1 LPEFFVTFVAI
12 VGLEGDG
19 FTMEP
24 KAQVTGVK
32 GVGKADFNSYG
43 ARQGDETVDVVL
55 NEPVTPQDD
64 AKLVITK
71 ADGSSRDVTV
81 KLRIDTPI
89 EVDYYRHG
97 GILPF
102 VLRQLLAA

>member
-1 LPEFFVTFVAI
+1 LQFKS
-12 VGLEGDG
+12 GDSW
-19 FTMEP
+19 ESL
-24 KAQVTGVK
+24 GVK
-32 GVGKADFNSYG
+32 GN
-43 ARQGDETVDVVL
+43 ETVDVVL
-55 NEPVTPQDD
+55 NEPVKPQDD

-71 ADGSSRDVTV
+71 ADGSKREVAV
-81 KLRIDTPI
+81 NLRIDTAI